1 MKLLLTEDDPQIGEG
16 LMLGLGSAGFQ
27 VDWVQRGEQ
36 ALAAL
41 RDTPYDL
48 WVLDLGLPDMDGL
61 EVLRHSQSLPHCPA
75 TLILSARH
83 IATDRIKGLNLGADD
98 YLVKPFDFDE
108 LLARLH
114 ALHRR
119 SQGRRDPLIRV
130 GDLCI
135 DPIKRTVGLAGQAI
149 SLSPKEFDLLQA
161 LAEHP
166 GAVRSAQWLESRLYR
181 WGSEVASNA
190 IQVHLH
196 YLRRKLGDGWL
207 HNVRGMGYKLEQPTH
222 GCSTPA
228 SSETPSPPA
237 APGPLS
243 PGPTRP

>member
-16 LMLGLGSAGFQ
+16 LALGLNDAGFQ
-27 VDWVQRGEQ
+27 VDWVQRGAL

-41 RDTPYDL
+41 SHTPYDL

-61 EVLRHSQSLPHCPA
+61 DLLKQSQTLAQRPA

-83 IATDRIKGLNLGADD
+83 VTTDRIKGLNLGADD

-119 SQGRRDPLIRV
+119 AQGRRDPALTLGALV
-130 GDLCI
+130 I
-135 DPIKRTVGLAGQAI
+135 DPLRRSVHLTGQPVT
-149 SLSPKEFDLLQA
+149 LSPREFDLLLA

-166 GAVRSAQWLESRLYR
+166 GVVRSAEWLETRLYR
-181 WGSEVASNA
+181 WGTEIASNA
-190 IQVHLH
+190 VQVHLH
-196 YLRRKLGDGWL
+196 HLRRKLGDGWL
-207 HNVRGMGYKLEQPTH
+207 HNVRGIGYKLTQPPAPTATPS
-222 GCSTPA
+222 GGSDTTPA
-228 SSETPSPPA
+228 N
-237 APGPLS
+237 APQP
-243 PGPTRP
+243 

>member
-36 ALAAL
+36 ALLAL
-41 RDTPYDL
+41 RHTPYDL
-48 WVLDLGLPDMDGL
+48 WVLDLGLPDMDGMDL
-61 EVLRHSQSLPHCPA
+61 LRQCQHLDHRPA

-83 IATDRIKGLNLGADD
+83 VATDRIKGLNLGADD

-119 SQGRRDPLIRV
+119 AQGRRDPLLRV
-130 GDLCI
+130 GNLAI
-135 DPIKRTVGLAGQAI
+135 DPIKRTVVLAEQAI
-149 SLSPKEFDLLQA
+149 ALSPREFDLLQA

-166 GAVRSAQWLESRLYR
+166 GAVRSAEWLESRLYR
-181 WGSEVASNA
+181 WGTEIASNA
-190 IQVHLH
+190 VQVHLH
-196 YLRRKLGDGWL
+196 HLRRKLGEGWV
-207 HNVRGMGYKLEQPTH
+207 HNVRGMGYKLEQP
-222 GCSTPA
+222 
-228 SSETPSPPA
+228 
-237 APGPLS
+237 
-243 PGPTRP
+243 

>member
-16 LMLGLGSAGFQ
+16 LVLGLGGAGFQ
-27 VDWVQRGEQ
+27 VDWVQQGEQ
-36 ALAAL
+36 ALVAL
-41 RDTPYDL
+41 RHTPYDL

-61 EVLRHSQSLPHCPA
+61 EVLRQSQALAACPA

-83 IATDRIKGLNLGADD
+83 IATDRVMGLNLGADD

-135 DPIKRTVGLAGQAI
+135 DPIRRTVALAGQAI
-149 SLSPKEFDLLQA
+149 PLSPREFDLLQA

-181 WGSEVASNA
+181 WGTEVASNA

-196 YLRRKLGDGWL
+196 HLRRKLGEGWL
-207 HNVRGMGYKLEQPTH
+207 HNVRGTGYKLEQAARPI
-222 GCSTPA
+222 
-228 SSETPSPPA
+228 PA
-237 APGPLS
+237 ADNPSDPA
-243 PGPTRP
+243 PVRP